1 MYVERALCHGF
12 SQRAYQTS
20 TTTTMPVSCTAI
32 GCTQR
37 FQKGVLFFIDDQ
49 RSSADSGTE
58 QEGQAERSI
67 REENV
72 LRVRVG
78 WMDDGLWL
86 DTFFYFT
93 ILWLQEGNV
102 IKLSWIYLLS
112 LRNIPLTQLRGVR
125 FCFREGSQALSYNI
139 LNEE

>member
-12 SQRAYQTS
+12 SQRVYQTS
-20 TTTTMPVSCTAI
+20 TMTTMPVSCAAI

-37 FQKGVLFFIDDQ
+37 FQKGVLFFDDQ

-78 WMDDGLWL
+78 WMDDGLMVGCLFLFYHTLASGRQCDQAEL
-86 DTFFYFT
+86 DLPF
-93 ILWLQEGNV
+93 V
-102 IKLSWIYLLS
+102 
-112 LRNIPLTQLRGVR
+112 
-125 FCFREGSQALSYNI
+125 A
-139 LNEE
+139 